1 MKGQH
6 CPKTLTLIILN
17 GIIQTYKKECNIGK
31 MNWIECFFKKKEW
44 WYYMKLTY
52 LANGG
57 IIMTLNFNGT
67 TYKQE
72 FTSEQDLKNFCLLI
86 DREVLKLG

>member
-1 MKGQH
+1 
-6 CPKTLTLIILN
+6 
-17 GIIQTYKKECNIGK
+17 
-31 MNWIECFFKKKEW
+31 
-44 WYYMKLTY
+44 MKLTY

-72 FTSEQDLKNFCLLI
+72 FTNEQDLKNFCLLI

>member
-1 MKGQH
+1 
-6 CPKTLTLIILN
+6 
-17 GIIQTYKKECNIGK
+17 
-31 MNWIECFFKKKEW
+31 
-44 WYYMKLTY
+44 MKLTS

-57 IIMTLNFNGT
+57 IIMTLNFNVT

>member
-1 MKGQH
+1 
-6 CPKTLTLIILN
+6 
-17 GIIQTYKKECNIGK
+17 
-31 MNWIECFFKKKEW
+31 
-44 WYYMKLTY
+44 MKLTY
-52 LANGG
+52 LENGG

-72 FTSEQDLKNFCLLI
+72 FTSEEDLKNFCLLI

>member
-1 MKGQH
+1 MFF
-6 CPKTLTLIILN
+6 
-17 GIIQTYKKECNIGK
+17 
-31 MNWIECFFKKKEW
+31 MNVLKKKEW

-57 IIMTLNFNGT
+57 IIMTLNFNGN

>member
-1 MKGQH
+1 
-6 CPKTLTLIILN
+6 
-17 GIIQTYKKECNIGK
+17 
-31 MNWIECFFKKKEW
+31 
-44 WYYMKLTY
+44 MKLTY
-52 LANGG
+52 SANGG

-72 FTSEQDLKNFCLLI
+72 FTNEQDLKNFCLLI